1 MNTRFLRQA
10 AIASLL
16 ASAMALPALGTANA
30 ATCIE
35 QVHQLAERYNITSKP
50 PKANLDTGGVTTKE
64 LSKSGGVVKPPPVAD
79 QSVITPAHPSADH
92 MRTLPDVTASTLET
106 PRAEAVERAS
116 LQSLLMAA
124 RSDAEHGR
132 EAQCL
137 ARVQEAHELLA
148 RR

>member
-1 MNTRFLRQA
+1 MKTRFVRQA

-16 ASAMALPALGTANA
+16 ASAMALPSLGAANA

-35 QVHQLAERYNITSKP
+35 QVHQLAERYHVTSKP
-50 PKANLDTGGVTTKE
+50 PKADLDSGGVTTKE

-79 QSVITPAHPSADH
+79 QSVITPAQPSSDN
-92 MRTLPDVTASTLET
+92 MRTLPDVTASKPET
-106 PRAEAVERAS
+106 PKAEAVQRAS

-137 ARVQEAHELLA
+137 GRLQKAHELLA
-148 RR
+148 RP